1 MRLHKRS
8 LVWGLALSGLAV
20 VLAAAWWASQASRE
34 PALWSELR
42 VPPAFAI
49 PRDFDLGEY
58 RLSWGG
64 KSLALSVAGSA
75 RPPLWE
81 SEGGFLGA
89 GRESA
94 GRLQLRCQEQS
105 LESFELVGRRLSL
118 KGHLR
123 CADGRLSAYELSFE
137 PRQGGVEVRVALADS
152 ELNRVALSWR
162 RGAGSACPVSSMTRR
177 KVAPG
182 SCRPG
187 SLATGVPLATPSS
200 ATRRRRNP
208 RPARAGPR
216 AMAGSDGVGQGL
228 AVRCRQ
234 PRAVAASQR
243 ASRGGNAPLI
253 RRAWRRPGRSVFFA
267 PVSDGC
273 PGRSSANFRARSFP
287 CNVEPAAAPAA

>member
-49 PRDFDLGEY
+49 PRDFNLGEY

-118 KGHLR
+118 
-123 CADGRLSAYELSFE
+123 
-137 PRQGGVEVRVALADS
+137 
-152 ELNRVALSWR
+152 
-162 RGAGSACPVSSMTRR
+162 
-177 KVAPG
+177 
-182 SCRPG
+182 
-187 SLATGVPLATPSS
+187 
-200 ATRRRRNP
+200 
-208 RPARAGPR
+208 
-216 AMAGSDGVGQGL
+216 
-228 AVRCRQ
+228 
-234 PRAVAASQR
+234 
-243 ASRGGNAPLI
+243 
-253 RRAWRRPGRSVFFA
+253 
-267 PVSDGC
+267 
-273 PGRSSANFRARSFP
+273 
-287 CNVEPAAAPAA
+287 

>member
-20 VLAAAWWASQASRE
+20 VLAAAWWASRASRE

-105 LESFELVGRRLSL
+105 LESFQLIGRRLSL

-162 RGAGSACPVSSMTRR
+162 RGAGERLSGIVDDEAEGRSWGLPGGVAGYWSSAGNAFLGYSTAAQSLDLREPGRVQWRAATESARAWLFAAGNREQWQLRSARLEAETRR
-177 KVAPG
+177 
-182 SCRPG
+182 
-187 SLATGVPLATPSS
+187 S
-200 ATRRRRNP
+200 A
-208 RPARAGPR
+208 GL
-216 AMAGSDGVGQGL
+216 GGGL
-228 AVRCRQ
+228 AAPYSLRPFRT
-234 PRAVAASQR
+234 AVLA
-243 ASRGGNAPLI
+243 APLSTF
-253 RRAWRRPGRSVFFA
+253 GRDPSHA
-267 PVSDGC
+267 M
-273 PGRSSANFRARSFP
+273 
-287 CNVEPAAAPAA
+287 

>member
-162 RGAGSACPVSSMTRR
+162 RGAGERLSGIVDDEAEGRSWVLPAGIAGYWSSAGNAFLGHSTAAQSSTCASRAACNGGQRRSRPGPGCSLPATASSGSFAARVSRR
-177 KVAPG
+177 K
-182 SCRPG
+182 
-187 SLATGVPLATPSS
+187 
-200 ATRRRRNP
+200 
-208 RPARAGPR
+208 RAADPP
-216 AMAGSDGVGQGL
+216 GL
-228 AVRCRQ
+228 AAAWPVRILCARF
-234 PRAVAASQR
+234 
-243 ASRGGNAPLI
+243 
-253 RRAWRRPGRSVFFA
+253 GRLS
-267 PVSDGC
+267 
-273 PGRSSANFRARSFP
+273 
-287 CNVEPAAAPAA
+287 